1 MDPKPFTGSVWSRE
15 EWTVHL
21 FSGRTPPQWPVE
33 GYAFGFE
40 TIHRFG
46 VVKRG
51 MDCPPP
57 LGSYS
62 ISVVSRGIRFGF
74 ETFTG
79 SVWSREEWTVHLL
92 SGRTLSQWSVEGYA
106 LDPKPFTGSVWS
118 REEWTVHLFSGRSP
132 PQWSVEGYA
141 LDPKPFTGSV
151 WSREEWTVNLFSGRT
166 PTSVV
171 SRGIRF
177 GFETIHRFGVVNRQY
192 LSHDRHSGGEI

>member
-21 FSGRTPPQWPVE
+21 FSGRTPTSVASR
-33 GYAFGFE
+33 GIRFGSE

-62 ISVVSRGIRFGF
+62 ISVVSRGIRFGS
-74 ETFTG
+74 ETIHRFG
-79 SVWSREEWTVHLL
+79 LSREEWTVHLFSGRTPTSVASRGIRFGSETIHRFGVVKRGMDCHLL

-106 LDPKPFTGSVWS
+106 LI
-118 REEWTVHLFSGRSP
+118 RNHSP
-132 PQWSVEGYA
+132 V
-141 LDPKPFTGSV
+141 
-151 WSREEWTVNLFSGRT
+151 
-166 PTSVV
+166 
-171 SRGIRF
+171 RF
-177 GFETIHRFGVVNRQY
+177 GQERNGLSTSSRVVLY
-192 LSHDRHSGGEI
+192 LSGQ